1 MRCWKCKQDMPEGLK
16 YCGNCGVHMNRMVH
30 TMQWLFSK
38 KGLPVL
44 IVLLAL
50 LIGAA
55 IWAVLS
61 FVDFPQP
68 DLDIDLP
75 AVDNPFDNDK
85 PLENMYDFGLCPDE
99 LSFIVGNTLDGSLF
113 QNQDLY
119 AYTEGAMV
127 DFSMVYNEQTEL
139 HDYILSGEHPH
150 WWSHY
155 VFVPELED
163 EVEDFLELLYE
174 KPFYFELVHQQS
186 YRGDAAYDSLQHIYY
201 HDAGEYYFY
210 HYTGVQNTFGLVP
223 PAWAEAELE
232 EVNLIIRILE
242 AEDGIHFEFWQDLGL
257 ESVYREEMEDI
268 LNGVPYHRSV
278 DSQLITGQAE

>member
-55 IWAVLS
+55 VWAVLS

-68 DLDIDLP
+68 EPQLDLP
-75 AVDNPFDNDK
+75 ALDNPFDTDE
-85 PLENMYDFGLCPDE
+85 PLENMYDFGLFPNG
-99 LSFIVGNTLDGSLF
+99 LSFIVGNTLDGGLF
-113 QNQDLY
+113 QNQDKY
-119 AYTEGAMV
+119 VYTEGAVV
-127 DFSMVYNEQTEL
+127 DFSMVYNEKTEQ
-139 HDYILSGEHPH
+139 HDYIVSGNHPH

-155 VFVPELED
+155 IFVPELKD
-163 EVEDFLELLYE
+163 EVENYLELLDE

-186 YRGDAAYDSLQHIYY
+186 FEGIEEYDILAHNYY
-201 HDAGEYYFY
+201 HDVGEYYFFR
-210 HYTGVQNTFGLVP
+210 YTGVQHTFGLVP
-223 PAWAEAELE
+223 PAWVDAELE
-232 EVNLIIRILE
+232 DVNLIIRILE
-242 AEDGIHFEFWQDLGL
+242 AEDGIHFELWQDLGL
-257 ESVYREEMEDI
+257 ESIYREEMEDI
-268 LNGVPYHRSV
+268 LNGVPYHRTV
-278 DSQLITGQAE
+278 DRQITFAE